1 MKTAIDIKV
10 TAQGVL
16 VPRPLLAGWGDIEE
30 VEIEQRADAII
41 IKPKDAPAP
50 SIRDRIVREMTD
62 EGLVETLPWA
72 QPPPVAAE
80 ERARLAEK
88 LSHGEPL
95 SELIIENREERA

>member
-1 MKTAIDIKV
+1 MTTAIDIKV
-10 TAQGVL
+10 TDQGVL

-41 IKPKDAPAP
+41 IKPKDAQVP
-50 SIRDRIVREMTD
+50 SVRDRIVREMAH

-72 QPPPVAAE
+72 QPPLVPPE

-88 LSHGEPL
+88 LTHGDPL
-95 SELIIENREERA
+95 SEVIIEEREERA